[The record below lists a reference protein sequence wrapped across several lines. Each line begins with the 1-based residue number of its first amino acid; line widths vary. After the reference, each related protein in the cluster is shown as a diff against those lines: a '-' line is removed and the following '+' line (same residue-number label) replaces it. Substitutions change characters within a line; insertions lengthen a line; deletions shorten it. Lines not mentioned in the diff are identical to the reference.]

1 MTQNKIIVTS
11 CVAMCTG
18 AVSALVYN
26 MMRDSKKKCKGTQPT
41 EDNELSAN
49 DLQKCRCPFASVSG
63 VALTGGVVSGALTWV
78 YYPY

>member
-11 CVAMCTG
+11 CVAVCTG

-26 MMRDSKKKCKGTQPT
+26 MASNSKKTRVEPSTTNNG
-41 EDNELSAN
+41 ELTTAELPN
-49 DLQKCRCPFASVSG
+49 CRCPFASIYG